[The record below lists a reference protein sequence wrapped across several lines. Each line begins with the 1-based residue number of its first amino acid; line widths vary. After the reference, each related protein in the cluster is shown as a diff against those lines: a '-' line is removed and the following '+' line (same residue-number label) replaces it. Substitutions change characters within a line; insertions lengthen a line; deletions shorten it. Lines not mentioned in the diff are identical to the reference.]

1 MSEDEV
7 RKDLIHAVAQAIILF
22 GPIADCR
29 LQFTASDIANILNP
43 AKESRRHINVV
54 NEADL
59 EAGFSE
65 SIIRNSLGN
74 IFPMQLEFNRH
85 TRGKGAHFYK
95 IKFFNSLSVGH
106 LSIGSIAAAITVNIE
121 EAEDSRKRKRKIKAP
136 AAASAASPAPALP
149 STISPAS
156 APAPPFPPQAHMNPI
171 ISIQLGYLADSQL

>member
-1 MSEDEV
+1 MSEDEM
-7 RKDLIHAVAQAIILF
+7 RKDLIHAVAQAIMLF

-29 LQFTASDIANILNP
+29 LEFTASDIVNSLNP

-74 IFPMQLEFNRH
+74 IFPMKLEFNRH

-121 EAEDSRKRKRKIKAP
+121 AEESRKRKRTIKAP

-156 APAPPFPPQAHMNPI
+156 APAPPFPPQAPMNPI